1 MARSSELTGFCREAW
16 PRLVG
21 ALSLYTGDRYLA
33 EELAQEA
40 LVRACERWTDVEVMD
55 SPLGWTHRVA
65 FNLANSHFRRFGAER
80 RARRRLQA
88 IVDLPKPEVDATDA
102 FALRAAIA
110 SLPEQQRQVLI
121 LRYYADLPI
130 DGVAALLEMP
140 PGTVKTHT
148 RRGIARL
155 REQGLIAD
163 DSPQEANDVG

>member
-1 MARSSELTGFCREAW
+1 VTRSAGLTAFCREAW

-21 ALSLYTGDRYLA
+21 ALSLYTGDRHVA

-40 LVRACERWTDVEVMD
+40 LVRTCERWDEVEVMD

-80 RARRRLQA
+80 RARSRLQA
-88 IVDLPKPEVDATDA
+88 IVNLPRPEVDATDA

-110 SLPEQQRQVLI
+110 SLAEPQRSVLI

-130 DGVAALLEMP
+130 AEVAELLEMP
-140 PGTVKTHT
+140 ESTVKTNA

-155 REQGLIAD
+155 REKGLIDD
-163 DSPQEANDVG
+163 DSPKEADGVR